1 MFQLFHQYGSRI
13 EIPFYYLEPLWQF
26 LASLAIQSLRRKIIH
41 IFLLYKKTQ
50 VILIS
55 ENAGLCINSGK
66 LMDTLGNLLGILFLR
81 ALEMT
86 SSLSTFTVKQFLT
99 DMQIVFDLQILK
111 IKGTN
116 ILTFGLYWGVGLIYI
131 IMDLTNRPKFLRKYK
146 SSHFFKINKIKYFSY
161 LKIIVTVQPGQN
173 EPVDPKRLASVT

>member
-1 MFQLFHQYGSRI
+1 
-13 EIPFYYLEPLWQF
+13 
-26 LASLAIQSLRRKIIH
+26 
-41 IFLLYKKTQ
+41 
-50 VILIS
+50 
-55 ENAGLCINSGK
+55 
-66 LMDTLGNLLGILFLR
+66 
-81 ALEMT
+81 
-86 SSLSTFTVKQFLT
+86 
-99 DMQIVFDLQILK
+99 MQIVFDLQILK

-146 SSHFFKINKIKYFSY
+146 SSHFLKINKIKYFSY